1 MIILNGTILL
11 CYTITVSSLQN
22 HTVERMWVEI
32 NGRVNYPIKSALI
45 GMQQHGEIDLDSP
58 AHQICTS
65 WFTLRVASASCTLA
79 VQAWNN
85 HPVPGTS

>member
-1 MIILNGTILL
+1 M
-11 CYTITVSSLQN
+11 TVSSLQN

-45 GMQQHGEIDLDSP
+45 GMQQRGEIDLDSP
-58 AHQICTS
+58 AHQFCTS
-65 WFTLRVASASCTLA
+65 WFTLRVASAGCALA

-85 HPVPGTS
+85 HPVPGTL